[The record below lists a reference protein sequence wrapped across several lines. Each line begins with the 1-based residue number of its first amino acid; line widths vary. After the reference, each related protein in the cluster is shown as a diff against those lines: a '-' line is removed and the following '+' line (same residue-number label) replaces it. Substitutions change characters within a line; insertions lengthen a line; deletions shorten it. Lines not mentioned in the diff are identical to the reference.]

1 MITPFCISPVSSNNL
16 QSALHFLSKRCSSLS
31 RELLKVSR
39 AEIPYSFIKSNT
51 FLHRHPQILLVL
63 RPRYNPLGHHR
74 QIQYHTNHKNIL
86 DVPEI
91 TAKTLYTIH
100 KTQTAPEDDTVLYFF
115 SLIVPPYSI
124 RSIRYPIPI
133 CVCIYW
139 SPFLSGSSFFR
150 NVAINTLS
158 EATSFCEQ
166 FPHICC
172 VI

>member
-39 AEIPYSFIKSNT
+39 AEI
-51 FLHRHPQILLVL
+51 
-63 RPRYNPLGHHR
+63 
-74 QIQYHTNHKNIL
+74 QYRTNHKNIL

-100 KTQTAPEDDTVLYFF
+100 KTQTAPEDDNMLYFF

>member
-16 QSALHFLSKRCSSLS
+16 QRALHFLSNRCSSLS
-31 RELLKVSR
+31 RELLKVRR

-51 FLHRHPQILLVL
+51 FLASSSPNPA
-63 RPRYNPLGHHR
+63 RPPP